1 MKLKEYID
9 SLQKIYDKHG
19 DLDVVIQEDY
29 ECGDLSWETD
39 FEEPQKPK
47 FNKYSKNVVIHHDTI
62 FFD

>member
-19 DLDVVIQEDY
+19 DLDVVIQKDI
-29 ECGDLSWETD
+29 ECIDLSWDTD

-47 FNKYSKNVVIHHDTI
+47 YNNKLALL
-62 FFD
+62 